1 MLFKVMVIFFT
12 KKRICLGQMDNFRRN
27 LISGIRNLVYKLPH
41 ELLNDL
47 SLGSLEISKFYKK
60 SK

>member
-1 MLFKVMVIFFT
+1 MVMFFT